1 MRSPRST
8 FVVRI
13 LATSAL
19 LVSSLSTSALLAAG
33 LPSVPATS
41 AAWVD
46 QTLSAMSTRQKV
58 GQLFVPRVYGT
69 TADAAD
75 PVSVA
80 KNMASLGVANAQ
92 DLITTYA
99 VGGLV
104 YFGAN
109 VTTPQALARMGNGIQ
124 QAASS
129 NEVPVPVL
137 TAIDQEQGLVVRV
150 GPPATVLPGSMAL
163 GAGRSQVD
171 ALVAARI
178 TAREL
183 RAMGVFADYAPV
195 ADVNSNPANPVIGV
209 RSFSADPVLT
219 GQLVASQVLGFQGAG
234 VSATAKHFPGHGDT
248 GTDSHWDLPIITHDR
263 STLDSV
269 DLLPFRAAIMAG
281 VDSIMTAHIVV
292 PSLDDS
298 GDPATLSAP
307 IITGLLRGRLGFD
320 GVVITDSLQMAGVRT
335 KYGDGEVAVRAI
347 LAGADQLLD
356 PPDLAKSFKAV
367 LSAVKSG
374 RISGKRLDESVRR
387 ILALKAKRGLMSTS
401 DARVDVSKVDAIVGS
416 PQHRDLALAITDRT
430 TTLVKGS
437 RALPIGA
444 RQGMRILVTGCSD
457 TATASLG
464 KSLRS
469 RGARVRVIESG
480 REPRAF
486 DVDSILRAAAS
497 VDYVI
502 ALTEDAYGSRPQPG
516 LIDSLRRSLRGSG
529 TPLIV
534 VATGTPYDIAAFP
547 RVKTYLATYSYRPV
561 AMEALARVLV
571 GEVPA
576 VGRLPVAIPK
586 QGGGVLYPLG
596 WRADR

>member
-1 MRSPRST
+1 MRLPRSIT
-8 FVVRI
+8 VVRV
-13 LATSAL
+13 LATAAL
-19 LVSSLSTSALLAAG
+19 LVMALTSSTLVAAG
-33 LPSVPATS
+33 FPSASATS
-41 AAWVD
+41 AAWVE
-46 QTLSAMSTRQKV
+46 QTLSAMTTREKV

-69 TADAAD
+69 SADASD
-75 PVSVA
+75 SSSVT
-80 KNMASLGVANAQ
+80 KNRSSLGVANAEE
-92 DLITTYA
+92 LITTYA
-99 VGGLV
+99 VGGLI

-124 QAASS
+124 QAAST

-163 GAGRSQVD
+163 GAGRSQAD
-171 ALVAARI
+171 ALVAAHI

-209 RSFSADPVLT
+209 RSFSSDPVLA
-219 GQLVASQVLGFQGAG
+219 GQLVASQVLGLQGAG

-248 GTDSHWDLPIITHDR
+248 GTDSHWDLPIITHDW

-307 IITGLLRGRLGFD
+307 IITGLLRGKLGFD

-356 PPDLAKSFKAV
+356 PPDMAKSFNAV

-374 RISGKRLDESVRR
+374 RISEKRLNESVRR

-401 DARVDVSKVDAIVGS
+401 DAMVDVSKVDAIVGS
-416 PQHRDLALAITDRT
+416 PQHRELALAITDRT

-437 RALPIGA
+437 KALPIRDHKGA
-444 RQGMRILVTGCSD
+444 RIIVTGCGD
-457 TATASLG
+457 TATASLA
-464 KSLRS
+464 KSLRG
-469 RGARVRVIESG
+469 RGAKARVIESG
-480 REPRAF
+480 CEPRAF
-486 DVDSILRAAAS
+486 DVDNVVRAAANA
-497 VDYVI
+497 DYVI
-502 ALTEDAYGSRPQPG
+502 ALTDDAYVSRSQRG
-516 LIDSLRRSLRGSG
+516 LIDSLRERIRGSG
-529 TPLIV
+529 RRLIV

-547 RVKTYLATYSYRPV
+547 TVKTYLATYSYRPV
-561 AMEALARVLV
+561 AMEALARVLI
-571 GEVPA
+571 GDIPA
-576 VGRLPVAIPK
+576 VGRLPVAVPK
-586 QGGGVLYPLG
+586 AGGGVLYPFG
-596 WRADR
+596 WRVAG